1 MKGEFANEKTELAI
15 KLELEF
21 LKTRNRELVE
31 EINDLKM
38 LLAVYENQQNVEL
51 PPIPEIEL

>member
-1 MKGEFANEKTELAI
+1 M
-15 KLELEF
+15 
-21 LKTRNRELVE
+21 LKRQNRELVE

-38 LLAVYENQQNVEL
+38 LLMVYENQNNFSKIEL